1 MEKTL
6 RFSAI
11 FYNHD
16 PFPLLLRRKVFHK
29 LGVLTDW
36 ALGKWYMKTSE
47 RTKVQIPINF
57 DTNHDIRRI
66 AASDFILKDEF

>member
-1 MEKTL
+1 
-6 RFSAI
+6 
-11 FYNHD
+11 
-16 PFPLLLRRKVFHK
+16 
-29 LGVLTDW
+29 
-36 ALGKWYMKTSE
+36 MKTSE